1 MPKYLLDTTA
11 LIEYMRGRH
20 EVVDFITTLARD
32 GHRLGVC
39 CINIGEL
46 YAGLGPSQRTLADQ
60 LIDNLETYEV
70 TRHVAKEAG
79 RYRYDSAGRGV
90 TLTMADAL
98 IAATAVEETATL
110 ITANVRDF
118 PMEGLLVM
126 EHP

>member
-1 MPKYLLDTTA
+1 
-11 LIEYMRGRH
+11 MRGRH
-20 EVVDFITTLARD
+20 DVVDFITSPARD

-39 CINIGEL
+39 CINIAEL
-46 YAGLGPSQRTLADQ
+46 YAGLGPGQRSLGDL
-60 LIDNLETYEV
+60 LIDSLETYEF

-79 RYRYDSAGRGV
+79 RYRYDFARQGV

-98 IAATAVEETATL
+98 IAATAVDETATL

-118 PMEGLLVM
+118 PRDFPMEGLLVL